1 MARHGKALMIAAV
14 AMAAV
19 YRFSRPSFVPSP
31 VRRGAAVAVPA
42 VAAAGAAAPAFA
54 DAIGDAA
61 KRLSEEAYPFMK
73 EVNWNSYTYLT
84 KPGAASAGDWAKAV
98 DKAIVMGALMNSDL
112 LKAGV

>member
-1 MARHGKALMIAAV
+1 
-14 AMAAV
+14 MAAV

-54 DAIGDAA
+54 DAMGDAA

-73 EVNWNSYTYLT
+73 EVNWNSYLISPDLGPHLLAIGRRPST
-84 KPGAASAGDWAKAV
+84 KRSSWAPRWTQ
-98 DKAIVMGALMNSDL
+98 SS
-112 LKAGV
+112 